1 MNDTPVVCSRLPD
14 NRESEKKKTVTVCE
28 ERVGAR
34 VEARWGSLNWL
45 STAPV
50 LNAEVRGQTRPS
62 LNFAGFPFATVQV
75 T

>member
-14 NRESEKKKTVTVCE
+14 NRESEKKKTVCE

-50 LNAEVRGQTRPS
+50 LHAEVRGQTRPG
-62 LNFAGFPFATVQV
+62 LNFAGFPFVAVQV